1 MLRLNRTILLF
12 KVCDILAMGMTKN
25 DLILQSNLQEAN
37 NYLRESMK
45 QSFEFWHGIYNDSLI
60 NCPLVWKKAIE
71 SNSEIME
78 KITEAWKNNI
88 KQNAE
93 DQMQQFLELW
103 SYTIRNSSC
112 KVPMQDWEKFSK
124 NMTEKQLM
132 VYVQIIQMAK
142 QYWKGIQDKNIE

>member
-1 MLRLNRTILLF
+1 MLRLSRTILLF
-12 KVCDILAMGMTKN
+12 KVCEILAMGMTKN
-25 DLILQSNLQEAN
+25 DVILQSNLLEAN

-45 QSFEFWHGIYNDSLI
+45 QSFEFWHGVYNDSLI

-93 DQMQQFLELW
+93 DQMQQFL
-103 SYTIRNSSC
+103 
-112 KVPMQDWEKFSK
+112 
-124 NMTEKQLM
+124 
-132 VYVQIIQMAK
+132 
-142 QYWKGIQDKNIE
+142 

>member
-1 MLRLNRTILLF
+1 MLRLSRTILLF
-12 KVCDILAMGMTKN
+12 KVCEILAMGMTKN
-25 DLILQSNLQEAN
+25 DVILQSNLLEAN

-45 QSFEFWHGIYNDSLI
+45 QSFEFWHGVYNDSLI

-103 SYTIRNSSC
+103 SYAIRKSSF
-112 KVPMQDWEKFSK
+112 KIPMQDWEKFSK
-124 NMTEKQLM
+124 HMTEKQLM
-132 VYVQIIQMAK
+132 VYVQIIQMTK

>member
-1 MLRLNRTILLF
+1 MLRLSRTILLF
-12 KVCDILAMGMTKN
+12 KVCDIRVMDMAKN
-25 DLILQSNLQEAN
+25 DVMLQSNLQEAN

-45 QSFEFWHGIYNDSLI
+45 QSFEFWHGIYNDSLV

-93 DQMQQFLELW
+93 VQMQQFLELW
-103 SYTIRNSSC
+103 SYAIRNSSF
-112 KVPMQDWEKFSK
+112 KIPMQDWEKFSK

-132 VYVQIIQMAK
+132 VCVQIIQMTK

>member
-1 MLRLNRTILLF
+1 MLRLSRTILLF
-12 KVCDILAMGMTKN
+12 KVCDILVMGMTKN
-25 DLILQSNLQEAN
+25 DVMLQSNLQEAN

-103 SYTIRNSSC
+103 SYAIRESNF
-112 KVPMQDWEKFSK
+112 KIPMQDWEKFSK

-132 VYVQIIQMAK
+132 VYVQIIQMTK

>member
-1 MLRLNRTILLF
+1 MLRLSRTILLF
-12 KVCDILAMGMTKN
+12 KVCDIRVMDMAKN
-25 DLILQSNLQEAN
+25 DVMLQSNLQEAN

-45 QSFEFWHGIYNDSLI
+45 QSFEFWHGIYNDSLV

-93 DQMQQFLELW
+93 VQMHQFLELW
-103 SYTIRNSSC
+103 YYVIRNSNF
-112 KVPMQDWEKFSK
+112 KIPMQDWEKFSK

-132 VYVQIIQMAK
+132 VCVQIIQMTK